1 MAIFDSYE
9 LSICL
14 PLINCNFMMLLF
26 VPRQSYDV
34 NLEMRVEGTTMR
46 TSNSLDL
53 KNPYFR
59 YTGQP
64 AQAPPGTSHT
74 SPSEAYWSQLDAQ
87 GARQGK

>member
-1 MAIFDSYE
+1 MT
-9 LSICL
+9 C
-14 PLINCNFMMLLF
+14 
-26 VPRQSYDV
+26 RQSYDV

-64 AQAPPGTSHT
+64 AQAPPGTSHA
-74 SPSEAYWSQLDAQ
+74 SPSEQYWNLLDVQ
-87 GARQGK
+87 GARQGE